1 MRITR
6 RPGTTIPG
14 VGELP
19 APSEGTESAAAPSE
33 GRVADRVQLSEAA
46 RLRASLK
53 AGVGDPAASTTA
65 SDRLAALQ
73 ADGWFVYRFL
83 DGSVRFMCSWATT
96 AEAVDEIGEALRRL
110 A

>member
-19 APSEGTESAAAPSE
+19 APSEGTESAAAPSA

-73 ADGWFVYRFL
+73 ADVANQTYAPSPR
-83 DGSVRFMCSWATT
+83 
-96 AEAVDEIGEALRRL
+96 AVADRLLGEL
-110 A
+110 AANLLS

>member
-73 ADGWFVYRFL
+73 ADVANQTYAPSPR
-83 DGSVRFMCSWATT
+83 
-96 AEAVDEIGEALRRL
+96 AVADRLLGEL
-110 A
+110 AANLLS